1 MEEIIKHIDMEML
14 NRIAIKEATLTNTCF
29 YRQAR
34 KYIPGK

>member
-29 YRQAR
+29 L
-34 KYIPGK
+34 PTS